1 MKKILCLML
10 ALMMAMSFSAFA
22 EDGTFTG
29 VGEGGKAGNVSVEV
43 TVEGGAI
50 KDINILENEETEG
63 LGDVAMEDLKQ
74 QMLTGS
80 TVDVEAVTGAT
91 LSSTAFIA
99 AVKDALSQAGIDP
112 ESLVAT
118 GETAEAAELEDAYD
132 CDVLVIGAGGAG
144 MATLCCPAAR

>member
-10 ALMMAMSFSAFA
+10 ALMMVMSFSAFA

-74 QMLTGS
+74 QMPS
-80 TVDVEAVTGAT
+80 PSSAAAT
-91 LSSTAFIA
+91 LRQPST
-99 AVKDALSQAGIDP
+99 
-112 ESLVAT
+112 SLA
-118 GETAEAAELEDAYD
+118 
-132 CDVLVIGAGGAG
+132 
-144 MATLCCPAAR
+144 MAAR